1 MTQMSK
7 TGLSNS
13 MTNKSEIG
21 IAKDSLDIS
30 KATLPKLSGIE
41 KEKDF
46 SKQAPEINKSG
57 EFKPDASSSL
67 KGLKDD
73 ELKAILSEL
82 SEKFKGKDL
91 LKDLVVPPKNK
102 EKQPKTD
109 KALEWPD
116 NTTPAKG

>member
-30 KATLPKLSGIE
+30 KATLPKLGGIE

-46 SKQAPEINKSG
+46 SKQAPEINKLG

-67 KGLKDD
+67 KSLKDD
-73 ELKAILSEL
+73 ELKAILGEL
-82 SEKFKGKDL
+82 S
-91 LKDLVVPPKNK
+91 
-102 EKQPKTD
+102 
-109 KALEWPD
+109 
-116 NTTPAKG
+116 